1 MPLGKAGTIE
11 IRAHHSRFLR
21 VPSVVVQKTP
31 PRPGVSAGDF
41 PANADWLKV
50 VHGSKAKFRLLR
62 GVACRAARSEELA
75 DRVSKFL
82 EESRDH
88 FGRDP
93 KIAGRTF
100 TGGSEKKLKAEGG
113 DRKAAP
119 LGIQI
124 RRSRNALRV
133 PLLEFSF
140 RVGKKRRVQ
149 AWRLGLRSGGK
160 ERAPLSSRV
169 ARLQIPIRVH
179 LLEFAV
185 HSHSR
190 GVPIPQWLRF
200 IAPLHR
206 GSPSLPPRPCASAGD
221 QVINYTNFRQ
231 EGRMQKIHGKISA
244 RCRPNHV
251 HHIK

>member
-1 MPLGKAGTIE
+1 
-11 IRAHHSRFLR
+11 
-21 VPSVVVQKTP
+21 V
-31 PRPGVSAGDF
+31 
-41 PANADWLKV
+41 
-50 VHGSKAKFRLLR
+50 R

-75 DRVSKFL
+75 DRADKFL

-100 TGGSEKKLKAEGG
+100 TGGSGRNLKAHSG

-124 RRSRNALRV
+124 RRSRNAFRV

-206 GSPSLPPRPCASAGD
+206 GSPSLPPRLCGRSGD
-221 QVINYTNFRQ
+221 QLYQLSTGGPDAKDSWKNLSQMPTKSCPSHQIINYSFSVISVSSVVNFS
-231 EGRMQKIHGKISA
+231 GFGL
-244 RCRPNHV
+244 
-251 HHIK
+251 IKKA

>member
-1 MPLGKAGTIE
+1 M
-11 IRAHHSRFLR
+11 
-21 VPSVVVQKTP
+21 
-31 PRPGVSAGDF
+31 
-41 PANADWLKV
+41 
-50 VHGSKAKFRLLR
+50 R
-62 GVACRAARSEELA
+62 GVACRAALREELA
-75 DRVSKFL
+75 DCANEFL
-82 EESRDH
+82 EESSDH

-100 TGGSEKKLKAEGG
+100 TGGSGRNVKAHSG

-124 RRSRNALRV
+124 RRSRNAFRV

-160 ERAPLSSRV
+160 ERAPHSSRV

-200 IAPLHR
+200 VAPLHR

-231 EGRMQKIHGKISA
+231 EGRMQKIRRKISA
-244 RCRPNHV
+244 CCRPNHV
-251 HHIK
+251 SHIK